1 MGRIGILGGT
11 FDPIHLGHLIL
22 AEQAWELLELEKV
35 LFIPAADPPHKAGR
49 PVLESE
55 HRYEMVRLAV
65 QGNDHFECSRRE
77 MDRPGPSYTVDTLE
91 QLHADLPGDTQLYLI
106 VGADE
111 AQNLMKWRTPYAI
124 KEFATIVVANRP
136 GLTARDVIDSLPSDF
151 SAGIIALKIPGV
163 EISSTNIREQVTVG
177 RTVKYLVP
185 DAVENYIRTNGL
197 YRGKR

>member
-35 LFIPAADPPHKAGR
+35 LFIPAADPPHKAGK
-49 PVLESE
+49 PILESE

-65 QGNDHFECSRRE
+65 QGNDHFECSRGE

-111 AQNLMKWRTPYAI
+111 AQNLMKWRNPYAI

-136 GLTARDVIDSLPSDF
+136 GLTARHVIDSLPSDF
-151 SAGIIALKIPGV
+151 SAGIIALEIPGV
-163 EISSTNIREQVTVG
+163 DISSTSIREQVTVG

-185 DAVENYIRTNGL
+185 DAVENYIRNNGL